1 MLQRI
6 QTLWLLIAST
16 LSFASLKLSFFSG
29 NIVVANVK
37 QFQRFTAMDS
47 IILMILTVAV
57 AIAALILI
65 FLYKDR
71 KMQMKI
77 GIAIFG
83 VSLLNVLLNYLATKD
98 YVPEEWAYDIT
109 SLICLA
115 IPICLFLAIRGIYR
129 DEKLVKSTDRLR

>member
-1 MLQRI
+1 MLQRK
-6 QTLWLLIAST
+6 QTLWLLIASI

-57 AIAALILI
+57 AIASLILI
-65 FLYKDR
+65 FIYKDR
-71 KMQMKI
+71 KMQMKV
-77 GIAIFG
+77 GFAVLG
-83 VSLLNVLLNYLATKD
+83 VSILNVLLNYLQTKN
-98 YVPEEWAYDIT
+98 YVPEEWSYDIT

-115 IPICLFLAIRGIYR
+115 IPICLILAIRGIYQ